1 MEFVTVLCAIGVTLL
16 FMEVVSLERDI
27 ENLENQLNQLV
38 GYVNN
43 LLEKSEKKR
52 RGIIPRLLHYIKF

>member
-27 ENLENQLNQLV
+27 ENLEIQVKQLKERIQEQENKTKD
-38 GYVNN
+38 G
-43 LLEKSEKKR
+43 E
-52 RGIIPRLLHYIKF
+52 

>member
-1 MEFVTVLCAIGVTLL
+1 MCDRRNPA

-52 RGIIPRLLHYIKF
+52 RGIIPRLLRYIKF

>member
-43 LLEKSEKKR
+43 LLEKSERKD
-52 RGIIPRLLHYIKF
+52 GE